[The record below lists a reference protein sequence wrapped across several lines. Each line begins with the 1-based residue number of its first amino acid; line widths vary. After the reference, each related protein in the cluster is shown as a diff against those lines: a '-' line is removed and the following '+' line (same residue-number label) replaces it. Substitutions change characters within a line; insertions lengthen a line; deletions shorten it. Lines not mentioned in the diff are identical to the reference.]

1 MNQKLTA
8 PIRPASNSFLGF
20 FWSPVCFLLPGTGA
34 SLTLVS
40 SWDPPF
46 RKGFCLVA
54 AAGEAAEEAE
64 VVADESAMGAEG
76 KLGLVFWAH
85 QSLSPLGPLAC
96 KEMIYHSCMHST
108 GLLTRQVKADKACL
122 ILHCKCPNP
131 DWIIHFHAN
140 LQPKGLAVNCN
151 CDLFVLLR
159 RHALLP
165 HQSKCS
171 MSA

>member
-1 MNQKLTA
+1 MTSFGQDFAQTLTA

-20 FWSPVCFLLPGTGA
+20 FWSPVCLLLPGTGA

-46 RKGFCLVA
+46 RKGFCLGPA
-54 AAGEAAEEAE
+54 ASEAAEEVE

-96 KEMIYHSCMHST
+96 KETINHSFH
-108 GLLTRQVKADKACL
+108 RVADQA
-122 ILHCKCPNP
+122 
-131 DWIIHFHAN
+131 
-140 LQPKGLAVNCN
+140 GY
-151 CDLFVLLR
+151 
-159 RHALLP
+159 
-165 HQSKCS
+165 S
-171 MSA
+171 